1 MIARLKS
8 ALLPSALILACFLG
22 GVFAQNITK
31 AVQLSQ
37 DATGMIGYDTSNGVY
52 FPGHIL
58 STTKGSPAPTVTGAT
73 CGTTAPSIT
82 GTDFVGTVTIGT
94 SATTSCVITFGTAFV
109 TAPTC
114 LLTPKSA
121 ILAALSYAASTTALT
136 ITQTSTA
143 NNTISYMC
151 SSLS

>member
-1 MIARLKS
+1 MNRIRN
-8 ALLPSALILACFLG
+8 ALLPCALILACFLG

-31 AVQLSQ
+31 SLQLSQ
-37 DATGMIGYDTSNGVY
+37 DGTGLIGYDTSNGVY

-58 STTKGSPAPTVTGAT
+58 STIRGAPPPTVTGST
-73 CGTTAPSIT
+73 CGTTATSIT

-94 SATTSCVITFGTAFV
+94 SATTSCVITFGTAFT

-121 ILAALSYAASTTALT
+121 ILAALSYAATTTALT

-143 NNTISYMC
+143 NNTISYLC